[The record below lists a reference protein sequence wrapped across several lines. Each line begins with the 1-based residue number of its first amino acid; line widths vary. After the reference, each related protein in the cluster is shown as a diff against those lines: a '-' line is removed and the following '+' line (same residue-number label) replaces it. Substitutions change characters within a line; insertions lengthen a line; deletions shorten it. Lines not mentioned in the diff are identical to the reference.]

1 MNIPASARQSVIVLL
16 VLGAVAGLAWN
27 RLQTSGPGDGFVK
40 GNGRTEATQ
49 VDVATRLGGRLDAL
63 YVKEGDFVDAGQ
75 TLAQMQTDSLQAQR
89 EQAVAQQAQAV
100 AAVATAR
107 AQVAMRQSDL
117 AAMQATLIQRQTEQA
132 AADRRLKRS
141 RQLAKEGSLS
151 AQKLDD
157 DDAAARTTVAAVNAA
172 KAQIVAG
179 EAAIEAARTQVTGAE
194 ANVAAAAAAIARL
207 DTDINDSLLKAP
219 RAGRVQY
226 LLAQPGEVLGAGGKV
241 INMVDLSDVY
251 MTFFLPETVAGRVA
265 LGQEVHLILDVAPGH
280 VIPAQ
285 VSFVASTAQFTP
297 KTVETESERQKL
309 MFRVRA
315 RIAPELLQKYITQVK
330 TGLPGEAWLKLDEQQ
345 VWPAALTVNVAAE

>member
-1 MNIPASARQSVIVLL
+1 MKFPANARKPLLVLL
-16 VLGAVAGLAWN
+16 VIAAVAGLAWN
-27 RLQTSGPGDGFVK
+27 RLQTNEPGEGFVN

-75 TLAQMQTDSLQAQR
+75 TLAQMQTDSLLAQR
-89 EQAVAQQAQAV
+89 AQAVAQEAQAK
-100 AAVATAR
+100 AAVATAK
-107 AQVAMRQSDL
+107 AQVAMSQSDL
-117 AAMQATLIQRQTEQA
+117 AALQAALIQRETEKS

-141 RQLAKEGSLS
+141 RKLAAEGSLS
-151 AQKLDD
+151 AQSLDD
-157 DDAAARTTVAAVNAA
+157 DDAAARTAAAAVNAA

-194 ANVAAAAAAIARL
+194 ANVAAASAAIARL

-226 LLAQPGEVLGAGGKV
+226 LLAQPGEVLTAGGKV

-265 LGQEVHLILDVAPGH
+265 LGQDVHLILDVAPNY

-330 TGLPGEAWLKLDEQQ
+330 TGLPGVAWLKLDEQQ
-345 VWPAALTVNVAAE
+345 AWPAELTVNVSAE